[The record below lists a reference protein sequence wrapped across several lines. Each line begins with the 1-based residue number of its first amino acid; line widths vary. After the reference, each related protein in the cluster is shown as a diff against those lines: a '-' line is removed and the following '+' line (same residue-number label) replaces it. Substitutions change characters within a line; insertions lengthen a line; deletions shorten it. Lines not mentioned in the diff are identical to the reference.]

1 MGPQH
6 PGKVGNSPQTA
17 TQGYLLIVFCAVTPE
32 TTDAMASMA
41 LGSCGLQPL
50 TDGRRLPILSKSGK
64 IMLEKFGEKDMTKG
78 DTVLHLAR
86 DRMLEQSSARN
97 RLTTKA
103 SIAFSALAILAT
115 AKLPDIT
122 MGWLACG
129 LLLVMYT
136 CIVVS
141 AGFFLRMLAVQSYGS
156 TPLPHYSASTHK
168 KKTSEQLKFDAA
180 ADIDE
185 AFKRNVQNVNRMSSA
200 FSRGIKFL
208 MGALFFRMAMQY
220 IDYADITF

>member
-1 MGPQH
+1 
-6 PGKVGNSPQTA
+6 
-17 TQGYLLIVFCAVTPE
+17 
-32 TTDAMASMA
+32 
-41 LGSCGLQPL
+41 
-50 TDGRRLPILSKSGK
+50 
-64 IMLEKFGEKDMTKG
+64 MTKG

-86 DRMLEQSSARN
+86 DRMQEQSNARN

-115 AKLPDIT
+115 AKLPDIP

-129 LLLVMYT
+129 LLLVLYT

-141 AGFFLRMLAVQSYGS
+141 ACFFLRMLGVQSYGP
-156 TPLPHYSASTHK
+156 TPLPHYSASTRR

-180 ADIDE
+180 AGIDE
-185 AFKRNVQNVNRMSSA
+185 AFQGNVQNVNRISSA
-200 FSRGIKFL
+200 FSGGIKFL
-208 MGALFFRMAMQY
+208 MGALLFRMVMQY